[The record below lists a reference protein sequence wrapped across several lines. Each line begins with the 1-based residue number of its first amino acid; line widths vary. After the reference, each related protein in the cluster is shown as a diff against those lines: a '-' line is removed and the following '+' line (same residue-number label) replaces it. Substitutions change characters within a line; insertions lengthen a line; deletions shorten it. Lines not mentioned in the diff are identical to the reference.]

1 MEKVTS
7 IKQLRDKLNIS
18 QKELSK
24 KIGIN
29 QSTISN
35 WEMGNFSL
43 TMKSFMKV
51 SDFAKI
57 NGYEL
62 VLFG

>member
-51 SDFAKI
+51 ADFAKI